1 MLKNGVIIVV
11 IFAFLAAGCA
21 GSPFG
26 KEKEPTVKIKESEYN
41 KLLDEK
47 GELEWKVS
55 EMVGK
60 SEYDALLDE
69 KAVLERKIAEMV
81 ARSEYDALL
90 KEKAILERKVDEIVA
105 RSKYDA
111 LLKDK
116 EKAALQD
123 KLKASEEQIVL
134 LQREK
139 SGEKIILIFDGKIKY
154 SVEVDAVMDYEEL
167 LVIGMISDPKFK
179 EAQDMGG
186 KEADISLIGLL
197 KKLSP
202 DDRRITKEEV
212 QAYLKSKKK

>member
-1 MLKNGVIIVV
+1 MLKNGVIVVV

-21 GSPFG
+21 GLPFG
-26 KEKEPTVKIKESEYN
+26 KEKEPTVKLKESEYN

-47 GELEWKVS
+47 SELEWKVA

-60 SEYDALLDE
+60 SEYDTLLDE
-69 KAVLERKIAEMV
+69 KAVLERKVAEMV
-81 ARSEYDALL
+81 AKSE
-90 KEKAILERKVDEIVA
+90 
-105 RSKYDA
+105 YDA

-116 EKAALQD
+116 EKTALQD
-123 KLKASEEQIVL
+123 KLKASKEQIVR

-167 LVIGMISDPKFK
+167 LVIGMLSDPKFK

-186 KEADISLIGLL
+186 KEADISLIGFL

-202 DDRRITKEEV
+202 DDRRITKEEI

>member
-1 MLKNGVIIVV
+1 MLKNGVIVVV

-21 GSPFG
+21 GLPFG
-26 KEKEPTVKIKESEYN
+26 KEKEPTVKLKESEYN

-47 GELEWKVS
+47 GELEWKVA

-60 SEYDALLDE
+60 SEYDTLLDE
-69 KAVLERKIAEMV
+69 KAVLERKVAEMV

-90 KEKAILERKVDEIVA
+90 K
-105 RSKYDA
+105 
-111 LLKDK
+111 DK
-116 EKAALQD
+116 EKTALQD
-123 KLKASEEQIVL
+123 KLKASKEQIVR

-167 LVIGMISDPKFK
+167 LVIGMLSDPKFK

-186 KEADISLIGLL
+186 KEADISLIGFL

-202 DDRRITKEEV
+202 DDRRITKEEI

>member
-1 MLKNGVIIVV
+1 MLKNGAIIVV

-21 GSPFG
+21 GFG
-26 KEKEPTVKIKESEYN
+26 KEKEPTIKLKESEYN
-41 KLLDEK
+41 KLIDEK
-47 GELEWKVS
+47 DELEWKVT

-60 SEYDALLDE
+60 AKYNALLDE
-69 KAVLERKIAEMV
+69 KAVLERKVAEMV
-81 ARSEYDALL
+81 ARSEYDVLL
-90 KEKAILERKVDEIVA
+90 KEKAVLERKVDEIVA

-123 KLKASEEQIVL
+123 KLKALEEQIVL

-167 LVIGMISDPKFK
+167 LVISMLSDPKFK

-186 KEADISLIGLL
+186 KEADISLIGFL

-202 DDRRITKEEV
+202 DDRRITKEDI

>member
-1 MLKNGVIIVV
+1 MLKNGVIVVV

-21 GSPFG
+21 GLPFG
-26 KEKEPTVKIKESEYN
+26 KEKEPTVKLKESEYN

-47 GELEWKVS
+47 GELEWKVA

-60 SEYDALLDE
+60 SEYDTLLDE
-69 KAVLERKIAEMV
+69 KAVLERKVAEMV
-81 ARSEYDALL
+81 AKSE
-90 KEKAILERKVDEIVA
+90 
-105 RSKYDA
+105 YDA

-116 EKAALQD
+116 EKTALQD
-123 KLKASEEQIVL
+123 KLKASKEQIVR

-167 LVIGMISDPKFK
+167 LVIGMLSDPKFK

-186 KEADISLIGLL
+186 KEADISLIGFL

-202 DDRRITKEEV
+202 DDRRITKEEI